1 MAAGFDPPDA
11 ALRTIAEWRG
21 GKLRALRSPAAQ
33 TALETVLPELVRAL
47 GAAPDPQATLL
58 RFDKL
63 VSGLPSAVGFF
74 HLLAAQPELAR
85 IATRTLSL
93 APTLADALAARVQLI
108 EGLIDQRASEA
119 PAHKPGL
126 IAAWAR
132 GPTGRQEERLADG
145 VRDRVGA
152 RSVAQGVQ
160 L

>member
-33 TALETVLPELVRAL
+33 TALETVLPELVKAL

-85 IATRTLSL
+85 LATRTLSL
-93 APTLADALAARVQLI
+93 APPLADALAARVELI
-108 EGLIDQRASEA
+108 
-119 PAHKPGL
+119 KGL
-126 IAAWAR
+126 IATRAFAAPATTPGMHGQWA
-132 GPTGRQEERLADG
+132 PGRAGHEYERQPY
-145 VRDRVGA
+145 
-152 RSVAQGVQ
+152 RSE
-160 L
+160 

>member
-33 TALETVLPELVRAL
+33 TALETVLPELVKAL

-93 APTLADALAARVQLI
+93 APTLADALAARVELI
-108 EGLIDQRASEA
+108 EGLID
-119 PAHKPGL
+119 K
-126 IAAWAR
+126 
-132 GPTGRQEERLADG
+132 
-145 VRDRVGA
+145 RDRKST
-152 RSVAQGVQ
+152 RLNSSH
-160 L
+160 

>member
-93 APTLADALAARVQLI
+93 APTLADALAARVELI
-108 EGLIDQRASEA
+108 EGLIDKRAFEA
-119 PAHKPGL
+119 PANKAGTLRAWEPGL
-126 IAAWAR
+126 A
-132 GPTGRQEERLADG
+132 GPDYEIGRAH
-145 VRDRVGA
+145 V
-152 RSVAQGVQ
+152 
-160 L
+160 

>member
-93 APTLADALAARVQLI
+93 APTLADALAARVELI
-108 EGLIDQRASEA
+108 AGLIDKRASEA
-119 PAHKPGL
+119 PATQAGLLVDWAPGL
-126 IAAWAR
+126 AGLDSER
-132 GPTGRQEERLADG
+132 PLRSEEHPSDIQFLMR
-145 VRDRVGA
+145 
-152 RSVAQGVQ
+152 
-160 L
+160 